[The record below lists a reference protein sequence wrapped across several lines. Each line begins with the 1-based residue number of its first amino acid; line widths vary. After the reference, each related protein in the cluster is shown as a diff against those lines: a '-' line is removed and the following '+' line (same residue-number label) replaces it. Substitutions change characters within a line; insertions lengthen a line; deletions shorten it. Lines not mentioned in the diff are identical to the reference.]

1 MAVNMNRPTVVK
13 ANFFKFEAKREQQ
26 RYVLC
31 NFEMGRSKLTLERI
45 KDEKARLATLERR
58 KNGLKKKA
66 QHLAILCDVEVGMI
80 YYAPKQ
86 NDTATAVEIWP
97 EDSTFRKL
105 VDDFRLQHVQDRKKR
120 ALDLS
125 NVFEDQRAKLES
137 MAEKL
142 RKLNDEVTYPI
153 WGKAF
158 YSLSEG
164 QLRDLNFS
172 LDRKVE
178 FAKARIEWIRNGVT
192 KENSSKSQS
201 AFMPSWSRSMELEAT
216 QPSCPLGLIKETQ
229 HELSLGIE
237 KLMGTPLMTMLVNN
251 IDSIHQSGVVPSRN
265 FSGYYDPIP
274 DMVMKNNPGQPMFYF
289 ESAPQQP
296 MQYPTTDVTSSQ
308 RHTPPMSLRNNPLQP
323 LQYYD
328 PTMQSWQQ
336 HMQYSIM
343 AGTSSQIQTPP
354 ISGMVEHTVRKNPRQ
369 RLYYNGPTVQPMQLH
384 MQHPVLAPTSS
395 QVHAPRME
403 DYYEVIDFLDEETF
417 SNSS

>member
-1 MAVNMNRPTVVK
+1 
-13 ANFFKFEAKREQQ
+13 
-26 RYVLC
+26 
-31 NFEMGRSKLTLERI
+31 MGRSKLTLERI

-105 VDDFRLQHVQDRKKR
+105 VYDFRLQHVQDRKKR

-125 NVFEDQRAKLES
+125 NVFEDQRAKLEI

-142 RKLNDEVTYPI
+142 RKRNDKVTYPI

-178 FAKARIEWIRNGVT
+178 FAKARIEWMRNGVKMANT
-192 KENSSKSQS
+192 SKSQS
-201 AFMPSWSRSMELEAT
+201 AFMPSWSRSMEFEAT

-237 KLMGTPLMTMLVNN
+237 NSMGTTLMTMLVNN
-251 IDSIHQSGVVPSRN
+251 IGSTHQPGVVPSRN
-265 FSGYYDPIP
+265 FSGYYDPLP

-296 MQYPTTDVTSSQ
+296 TQYPTMDVTSSQ
-308 RHTPPMSLRNNPLQP
+308 RHTPIVSLRNNPMP
-323 LQYYD
+323 PMQYYD
-328 PTMQSWQQ
+328 PAVQPWQH
-336 HMQYSIM
+336 HMQYQM
-343 AGTSSQIQTPP
+343 MAAGTSSQIQTPP
-354 ISGMVEHTVRKNPRQ
+354 MSGVVERTVRKNPRQ
-369 RLYYNGPTVQPMQLH
+369 RLYYDDSTVQPMQQH
-384 MQHPVLAPTSS
+384 MQYPLMATTSS
-395 QVHAPRME
+395 QVHAPQME
-403 DYYEVIDFLDEETF
+403 DYYEVSDFLDEETF